1 VIDTYMDGSL
11 ESILSV
17 VSSKAYRNLKA
28 DEVAVLALLKRK
40 VPAKG
45 A

>member
-11 ESILSV
+11 QIILGV
-17 VSSKAYRNLKA
+17 VSSQAYRNLKA

-40 VPAKG
+40 VRAK
-45 A
+45 AA